1 MRVSVTVVNGASVE
15 AKTSP
20 IVWFSEEEN
29 AEIGQI
35 NLEGIEKGEVLIN
48 NSDQII
54 LTDKNGH
61 QVEMDVKSTSQ
72 DGSDENSI
80 QFMGTKSKDMMSS
93 VYRGEINTSIE
104 YF

>member
-1 MRVSVTVVNGASVE
+1 MIKHAFISTLLLVGLVTSSSYGQNSAQTTMRVSVTVVNGASVE

-20 IVWFSEEEN
+20 IVWFYEEEN

-72 DGSDENSI
+72 DG
-80 QFMGTKSKDMMSS
+80 
-93 VYRGEINTSIE
+93 
-104 YF
+104 